1 MIYLVC
7 YDWRN
12 TSNNHAGMRYLC
24 KYLEETYPHEFKS
37 LVMPREKKH
46 KLLRNNLFFRVCYK
60 IRSIIDKRNCNS
72 ELQKFVLNFLPI
84 LKNNDIV
91 FLMEYMSKSINQ
103 YLIAKE
109 IKKIY
114 PSIKIYGL
122 SHLVPS
128 KIDKDFSDCD
138 LIKWTSCIDKLVTFG
153 HSLSDYYV
161 SRHIPKENVFTSFH
175 YVDDYYLNNNI
186 VKHENVT
193 VIVTGSQMR
202 NTKLLLQIVLSN
214 PDIHFYIC
222 QGLDNLSSVFTTPNV
237 TLIPFVEESE
247 LRNYM
252 YNSDISL
259 NVMYDT
265 IGSNV
270 IVTSMG
276 MGLGMICSDVG
287 SIRDYCDENNT
298 IFCNSL
304 DDFNNALNLLTSD
317 SAKLE
322 SFRKSAYMKA
332 KGSFSI
338 ENFYRDI
345 MKITE

>member
-1 MIYLVC
+1 
-7 YDWRN
+7 
-12 TSNNHAGMRYLC
+12 
-24 KYLEETYPHEFKS
+24 
-37 LVMPREKKH
+37 
-46 KLLRNNLFFRVCYK
+46 
-60 IRSIIDKRNCNS
+60 
-72 ELQKFVLNFLPI
+72 
-84 LKNNDIV
+84 
-91 FLMEYMSKSINQ
+91 
-103 YLIAKE
+103 
-109 IKKIY
+109 
-114 PSIKIYGL
+114 
-122 SHLVPS
+122 
-128 KIDKDFSDCD
+128 
-138 LIKWTSCIDKLVTFG
+138 
-153 HSLSDYYV
+153 
-161 SRHIPKENVFTSFH
+161 
-175 YVDDYYLNNNI
+175 
-186 VKHENVT
+186 
-193 VIVTGSQMR
+193 MR

-222 QGLDNLSSVFTTPNV
+222 QGLHNLSSVFTTPNV